1 MYQNINID
9 RPNPTNECLQEDLC
23 SDDEL
28 EDIPISAEVETRAHI
43 DTGRHFDG
51 KMDVL
56 CPNCKALHWMNEKL
70 TNSSVKNPLFGKCC
84 LQGKIKLPVLITP
97 PPPLKALY
105 DGNNDQS
112 KLFRRYT
119 RIYNA
124 ANAFTSLGAALD
136 SRVLSGRGPT
146 SFTIHGELRR
156 RTGSLLPQP
165 GQDATYAQLYIY
177 YPDSALEVRNRV
189 NPQLRRDVLETIQNS
204 LLQFNAFVD
213 KYRQA
218 YAILNQLAVP
228 GQFICSSSLQCGK
241 R

>member
-56 CPNCKALHWMNEKL
+56 CPNCKALHWMNDKL

-84 LQGKIKLPVLITP
+84 LQGKIKLPLLITP

-112 KLFRRYT
+112 KLFRRHT
-119 RIYNA
+119 
-124 ANAFTSLGAALD
+124 
-136 SRVLSGRGPT
+136 
-146 SFTIHGELRR
+146 
-156 RTGSLLPQP
+156 
-165 GQDATYAQLYIY
+165 
-177 YPDSALEVRNRV
+177 
-189 NPQLRRDVLETIQNS
+189 
-204 LLQFNAFVD
+204 
-213 KYRQA
+213 
-218 YAILNQLAVP
+218 
-228 GQFICSSSLQCGK
+228 
-241 R
+241 